1 MKKNLFAFVLLL
13 MGCTADEQFEQ
24 ILGSGTSER
33 EPVPVTF
40 SVSEVLDL
48 TRASSSIVTFD
59 ANEQIMVQ
67 VKPDGESDYTGY
79 TYTTASAG
87 QSSITLNP
95 PSTPPYFPAGAST
108 TVQAYAYYPATAGSS
123 ATFTVQDNQTSDA
136 NYKASDLMYAG
147 ERTITKGSED
157 GNNNLRMAH
166 LMAQLHLTVAATA
179 LTVNRVL
186 VFAKRSATFSTT
198 QGTATATGDT
208 DSIVAATAAG
218 QAYVCIPPQ
227 AINTVVVKVETGAP
241 NVAATTATF
250 TFTSTSD
257 FEKGKS
263 YPISLNVRP
272 AHLATTTEIEGWDG
286 TSTYALGYMTIDDID
301 TCSWDGGP
309 VTPEPVVK
317 FNGVTLTKD
326 DDYTVEYI
334 NNNQGGTASVIVK
347 GKAGT
352 DYEGITASKSF
363 FINDIRVN
371 PLWWVAE
378 FNTVNNAM
386 QTAHSTTSQT
396 VYTFQQASQQ
406 RVAGY
411 HLPTVMEQR
420 SIIPSN
426 VVTGVGTNLLVQ
438 TGTPE
443 NPYAFSEVI
452 SNVGGKN
459 VAAYTSYW
467 FRNAKYDYYAV
478 RFIGTPYAS
487 VWHYKYV
494 GSPCNGMLIESYLEP
509 MADATAARAVLA
521 AINPSNPAPLTE
533 TAGAGTANQRPVG
546 TASTTFTT
554 KGFVQRFLPACGFK
568 AGSGGTADQRVGV
581 DGYYWSSSADGSNA
595 FYWAISSYGDG
606 HLYEYSLA
614 QTYGFS
620 VRLFRD

>member
-166 LMAQLHLTVAATA
+166 LMAQLHLTVSATA

-198 QGTATATGDT
+198 QGTAVATGGT

-218 QAYVCIPPQ
+218 QAYVCIPEQP
-227 AINTVVVKVETGAP
+227 INTVTIKVETGAQ
-241 NVAATTATF
+241 NDAATTATF
-250 TFTSTSD
+250 TFTSSSN
-257 FEKGKS
+257 FEVGKS
-263 YPISLNVRP
+263 YPISLSVTP
-272 AHLATTTEIEGWDG
+272 AHLATTTEIEDWDG
-286 TSTYALGYMTIDDID
+286 TSAYAAGYLTIDDI
-301 TCSWDGGP
+301 TESFINDGTP
-309 VTPEPVVK
+309 KTPEPIVK

-326 DDYTVEYI
+326 VDYTLSYL
-334 NNNQGGTASVIVK
+334 NNTKTGIATVVAA

-352 DYEGITASKSF
+352 VYEGATAATDYL
-363 FINDIRVN
+363 ILGVEMN
-371 PLWWVAE
+371 PLYYMSLYNSVSSDAFGSVANSCYYYTWATAMST
-378 FNTVNNAM
+378 FANNTSGYSDYR
-386 QTAHSTTSQT
+386 TA
-396 VYTFQQASQQ
+396 
-406 RVAGY
+406 GKGPNKEW
-411 HLPTVMEQR
+411 HLPVAAEWLG
-420 SIIPSN
+420 IIPNDYYESN
-426 VVTGVGTNLLVQ
+426 RQFQNMASEAGALWEDYVTPKWGYNSSTKAGISETSWLKKISNTEIHAVRFVGT
-438 TGTPE
+438 
-443 NPYAFSEVI
+443 PYVSAWKYVCANTRWTI
-452 SNVGGKN
+452 SATLIDDNTLSKDN
-459 VAAYTSYW
+459 VAAWYTENW
-467 FRNAKYDYYAV
+467 
-478 RFIGTPYAS
+478 G
-487 VWHYKYV
+487 
-494 GSPCNGMLIESYLEP
+494 NGRYS
-509 MADATAARAVLA
+509 
-521 AINPSNPAPLTE
+521 
-533 TAGAGTANQRPVG
+533 
-546 TASTTFTT
+546 TFTNDYSVG
-554 KGFVQRFLPACGFK
+554 KIQRELYLVGYGNGDSAN
-568 AGSGGTADQRVGV
+568 AVDRLGTH
-581 DGYYWSSSADGSNA
+581 GYYWSATPIGSYVSNVDIGT
-595 FYWAISSYGDG
+595 FWINVSYGYSVNG
-606 HLYEYSLA
+606 HVA
-614 QTYGFS
+614 
-620 VRLFRD
+620 RLFKDN